1 MKKLYILLLV
11 AALLS
16 CNKDEKLKTYNIV
29 INDEIV
35 ETNTYDATISATY
48 SYPSTVNIKL
58 LYADNES
65 LKDVN
70 TIDPEINEGVYTFAI
85 TGLVP
90 QTEYFYQLEYSN
102 GMMTSRTDIKNFTTN
117 PAPEPPTPEITVTT
131 KNVSDITINSAK
143 TGGTIACED
152 QIQIQGRGVCY
163 SKAHNPTLQD
173 HVISNGTGLGSFVS
187 VLTDLEVNT
196 EYYVKAYAETN
207 DSIIYGNE
215 VHFTTNAIIAP
226 EILTQ
231 QVTDIT
237 TTTAT
242 CGGNIISDG
251 GCPIIVRGICWSTNQ
266 NPTISDEFTT
276 NGDGVGEYTASITNL
291 EPNTKYYVRAYAETN
306 DSIIYGNEV
315 HFTTNAII
323 APEILTQQVTDI
335 TTTTAT
341 CGGNIISDGGC
352 PIIVRGICWSTNQNP
367 TISDEFTT
375 NGDGVGEYTA
385 SITNLEP
392 NTKYYVRAYAI
403 NSNDIYYGEQVSFT
417 TEEIVDI
424 QSFSVS
430 ETQKV
435 LFSSGNLQYNSRS
448 NTWKFADNQYDY
460 CGVSNQ
466 YIGSN
471 YSGWIDLFGYGTS
484 GYNGCSPWLNSVENI
499 DYANGVTNIAGTMY
513 DWGMNNINGAEG
525 EWRTLTNEEWLYLI
539 NLRNNASRLRAKAVV
554 NGVKGFLLL
563 PDNWVK
569 PENITFVE
577 DAINWSSNIYNLS
590 QWDDLENSYA
600 IFLPAAGNR
609 NGSIVNDLNS
619 VGGYWTSSSG
629 LMTTALYFIF
639 TESTYNTTAS
649 VRYFG
654 RSVRLVKDF

>member
-251 GCPIIVRGICWSTNQ
+251 GYPIIVRGICWSTNQ
-266 NPTISDEFTT
+266 NPTISDE
-276 NGDGVGEYTASITNL
+276 S
-291 EPNTKYYVRAYAETN
+291 
-306 DSIIYGNEV
+306 
-315 HFTTNAII
+315 
-323 APEILTQQVTDI
+323 
-335 TTTTAT
+335 
-341 CGGNIISDGGC
+341 
-352 PIIVRGICWSTNQNP
+352 
-367 TISDEFTT
+367 TT

>member
-215 VHFTTNAIIAP
+215 VHFTTNAIIA
-226 EILTQ
+226 L
-231 QVTDIT
+231 
-237 TTTAT
+237 
-242 CGGNIISDG
+242 
-251 GCPIIVRGICWSTNQ
+251 
-266 NPTISDEFTT
+266 
-276 NGDGVGEYTASITNL
+276 
-291 EPNTKYYVRAYAETN
+291 
-306 DSIIYGNEV
+306 
-315 HFTTNAII
+315 
-323 APEILTQQVTDI
+323 EILTQQVTDI

>member
-251 GCPIIVRGICWSTNQ
+251 G
-266 NPTISDEFTT
+266 
-276 NGDGVGEYTASITNL
+276 Y
-291 EPNTKYYVRAYAETN
+291 
-306 DSIIYGNEV
+306 
-315 HFTTNAII
+315 
-323 APEILTQQVTDI
+323 
-335 TTTTAT
+335 
-341 CGGNIISDGGC
+341 

>member
-117 PAPEPPTPEITVTT
+117 SAPEPPTPEITVTT

-152 QIQIQGRGVCY
+152 QILIQGRGVCY

-291 EPNTKYYVRAYAETN
+291 EPNTKYYVRAYA
-306 DSIIYGNEV
+306 
-315 HFTTNAII
+315 
-323 APEILTQQVTDI
+323 
-335 TTTTAT
+335 
-341 CGGNIISDGGC
+341 
-352 PIIVRGICWSTNQNP
+352 
-367 TISDEFTT
+367 
-375 NGDGVGEYTA
+375 
-385 SITNLEP
+385 
-392 NTKYYVRAYAI
+392 I

-430 ETQKV
+430 ETQQV

-577 DAINWSSNIYNLS
+577 NAINWSSNIYNLS

-619 VGGYWTSSSG
+619 AGGYWTSSSG

>member
-251 GCPIIVRGICWSTNQ
+251 G
-266 NPTISDEFTT
+266 
-276 NGDGVGEYTASITNL
+276 Y
-291 EPNTKYYVRAYAETN
+291 
-306 DSIIYGNEV
+306 
-315 HFTTNAII
+315 
-323 APEILTQQVTDI
+323 
-335 TTTTAT
+335 
-341 CGGNIISDGGC
+341 

-554 NGVKGFLLL
+554 NGVKGFTTE
-563 PDNWVK
+563 PTK
-569 PENITFVE
+569 
-577 DAINWSSNIYNLS
+577 
-590 QWDDLENSYA
+590 
-600 IFLPAAGNR
+600 
-609 NGSIVNDLNS
+609 
-619 VGGYWTSSSG
+619 SG
-629 LMTTALYFIF
+629 ELC
-639 TESTYNTTAS
+639 
-649 VRYFG
+649 
-654 RSVRLVKDF
+654 

>member
-266 NPTISDEFTT
+266 NPTISDE
-276 NGDGVGEYTASITNL
+276 S
-291 EPNTKYYVRAYAETN
+291 
-306 DSIIYGNEV
+306 
-315 HFTTNAII
+315 
-323 APEILTQQVTDI
+323 
-335 TTTTAT
+335 
-341 CGGNIISDGGC
+341 
-352 PIIVRGICWSTNQNP
+352 
-367 TISDEFTT
+367 TT